1 MLSNLN
7 PINTCHQIARCKEH
21 FNSVLFSSHV
31 IPLFGERRTK
41 MKFAFRYI
49 TAFVVLL
56 VIISIKLS
64 LFSDETINLVRSR
77 ANFQKLLGHN
87 GYIGVGRI
95 SRDNTT
101 AVFMHKPF
109 QNGFVDYFKK
119 DLNTTSKG
127 KNNILTRTWE
137 EYRRNPEFT
146 TGNALIDEYGKNDLT
161 KTGENGR
168 GVLFAGREKKK
179 SEELLKEYNL
189 NVYASDL
196 IPLNRKIPDSRFKG

>member
-1 MLSNLN
+1 M
-7 PINTCHQIARCKEH
+7 T
-21 FNSVLFSSHV
+21 
-31 IPLFGERRTK
+31 

-56 VIISIKLS
+56 VIVSIKLS
-64 LFSDETINLVRSR
+64 LFSDETINLLRCRV
-77 ANFQKLLGHN
+77 NFQKLLGHN
-87 GYIGVGRI
+87 GYIGVGRV

-101 AVFMHKPF
+101 TVFMHKPF
-109 QNGFVDYFKK
+109 QNGFVDDFKK
-119 DLNTTSKG
+119 DLKTTSEG
-127 KNNILTRTWE
+127 KNNILARTWD
-137 EYRRNPEFT
+137 EYRRNSELI
-146 TGNALIDEYGKNDLT
+146 TGNSLIDEYGKNDLT

-179 SEELLKEYNL
+179 SEELLKKYNL